1 MVEKHLNL
9 NDLYTF
15 FPAKKNDDPLSYL
28 ILAFFQEVPVVLSGP
43 DPQHIIDFANLLQEL
58 FHVKELRIELNLP
71 GSAKYS
77 QHKISKILRAD
88 MVLLTEAQFRKSFFS
103 RDPIVIITM
112 DQELKTPYHS
122 FDDRDIKRIS
132 EWVKKS
138 RDKVGKDVV
147 MASQIIRSQLDQ
159 ANDRLKQLIYLCN
172 SNRESSMKEIGSI
185 MNSDKDEIE
194 FLGRIALRSRKATAE
209 NLNKLL
215 KTNLF
220 EDYTDKIKDSIGMI
234 NL

>member
-1 MVEKHLNL
+1 MERVAWEK
-9 NDLYTF
+9 
-15 FPAKKNDDPLSYL
+15 
-28 ILAFFQEVPVVLSGP
+28 Q
-43 DPQHIIDFANLLQEL
+43 ANLLQEM

-112 DQELKTPYHS
+112 DQELKTPYHN
-122 FDDRDIKRIS
+122 FEEKDIRRVS

-138 RDKVGKDVV
+138 RDKANKDLM
-147 MASQIIRSQLDQ
+147 MASQVIRSELDQ

-172 SNRESSMKEIGSI
+172 SNRESNMKEIASI
-185 MNSDKDEIE
+185 MNSDKDEVE
-194 FLGRIALRSRKATAE
+194 FLGRISLRARKVKAE
-209 NLNKLL
+209 QLNKLL
-215 KTNLF
+215 KTDSFVNH
-220 EDYTDKIKDSIGMI
+220 TDKIKESIGMI